1 MPLSV
6 RVGAKPV
13 LSGDWR
19 RARGVPARRGRVSS
33 TGARGE
39 ARHRVRAGAPENGAV
54 RLRAGHARRADKMR
68 VSPLTRCRARPDMEL
83 KWLEDFVSLAE
94 TRSFS
99 RSAELRHITQ
109 PAFSRRIQA
118 LEAWLGTELIDR
130 SVYPTRL
137 TQAGEVFYEQALA
150 MLSQFHEARTLLR
163 GQTGV
168 PAATIEFAVPH
179 TLSLTYFPRWL
190 EHIEARLGRIRTR
203 LRALNVH
210 DAVLSLV
217 EGGCDLVMGYHH
229 PSHPVALDAAR
240 YDMLILGSEPISPF
254 SSVTKGGRARYTLPA
269 NPDAPVPYLSYTPNA
284 YLGRM
289 TEVII
294 ATAPMRLHLDKV
306 YETDMAEGLK
316 AMALAGHGIAFLPHS
331 AVEDAVEEGRLIRL
345 DRGTR
350 GTPAG
355 QFTLTMDIR
364 LYRDKLASQGSE
376 PRQALMR
383 ALWDAVGEELAQAS
397 AQTPAA

>member
-1 MPLSV
+1 
-6 RVGAKPV
+6 
-13 LSGDWR
+13 
-19 RARGVPARRGRVSS
+19 
-33 TGARGE
+33 
-39 ARHRVRAGAPENGAV
+39 
-54 RLRAGHARRADKMR
+54 
-68 VSPLTRCRARPDMEL
+68 MEL

-118 LEAWLGTELIDR
+118 LEAWLGTDLIDR

-137 TQAGEVFYEQALA
+137 TQAGQVFYEQALA

-163 GQTGV
+163 GQGGV
-168 PAATIEFAVPH
+168 PDATIDFAVPH
-179 TLSLTYFPRWL
+179 TLSLTYFPLWL
-190 EHIEARLGRIRTR
+190 QHIEARLGRINTR

-229 PSHPVALDAAR
+229 PSHPVALDPAR
-240 YDMLILGSEPISPF
+240 YDMLTLGTEPISPF
-254 SSVTKGGRARYTLPA
+254 SAVNKGGRGRFTLPGAA
-269 NPDAPVPYLSYTPNA
+269 NAPVPYLSYTPNA

-294 ATAPMRLHLDKV
+294 ATSAVSLHLDKV

-331 AVEDAVEEGRLIRL
+331 AVANEIDEGRLIRL

-355 QFTLTMDIR
+355 QFTLTMEIR
-364 LYRDKLASQGSE
+364 LYRDKLASKGGNA
-376 PRQALMR
+376 RQQLLLK
-383 ALWDAVGEELAQAS
+383 LWEAVGEERAKEEKGETQS
-397 AQTPAA
+397 T

>member
-1 MPLSV
+1 
-6 RVGAKPV
+6 
-13 LSGDWR
+13 
-19 RARGVPARRGRVSS
+19 
-33 TGARGE
+33 
-39 ARHRVRAGAPENGAV
+39 
-54 RLRAGHARRADKMR
+54 
-68 VSPLTRCRARPDMEL
+68 MEL

-99 RSAELRHITQ
+99 RSAEMRHITQ

-118 LEAWLGTELIDR
+118 LEAWLGTDLIDR

-137 TQAGEVFYEQALA
+137 TQAGQVFYEQALA

-163 GQTGV
+163 GQGGV
-168 PAATIEFAVPH
+168 PDATIDFAVPH

-190 EHIEARLGRIRTR
+190 QHIEARLGRIDTR

-229 PSHPVALDAAR
+229 PSHPVALDPAR
-240 YDMLILGSEPISPF
+240 YDALTLGTELISPF
-254 SSVTKGGRARYTLPA
+254 SSVNKGGRARFTLPA
-269 NPDAPVPYLSYTPNA
+269 AADAPVPYLSYTANA

-294 ATAPMRLHLDKV
+294 ATSAVGLFLDKV

-316 AMALAGHGIAFLPHS
+316 AMTLAGHGIAFLPHS
-331 AVEDAVEEGRLIRL
+331 AVANEMETGTLVRL

-350 GTPAG
+350 ATPEG
-355 QFTLTMDIR
+355 QFTLTMEIR
-364 LYRDKLASQGSE
+364 LYRDKLASKGGGA
-376 PRQALMR
+376 RQKLLGD
-383 ALWDAVGEELAQAS
+383 LWDAVGEELAH
-397 AQTPAA
+397 TPLAEARAPSL

>member
-1 MPLSV
+1 
-6 RVGAKPV
+6 
-13 LSGDWR
+13 
-19 RARGVPARRGRVSS
+19 
-33 TGARGE
+33 
-39 ARHRVRAGAPENGAV
+39 
-54 RLRAGHARRADKMR
+54 
-68 VSPLTRCRARPDMEL
+68 MEL

-99 RSAELRHITQ
+99 RSAELRHVTQ

-137 TQAGEVFYEQALA
+137 TNAGQVFYEQALA

-163 GQTGV
+163 GHTTT

-190 EHIEARLGRIRTR
+190 QRIEAKLGSIHTR

-229 PSHPVALDAAR
+229 PSHPVALDPAR
-240 YDMLILGSEPISPF
+240 YDMLTLGIEPISPF
-254 SSVTKGGRARYTLPA
+254 SAATRAGRPRYMLPGTA
-269 NPDAPVPYLSYTPNA
+269 DAPAPYLSYTPNA

-289 TEVII
+289 TEVIF
-294 ATAPMRLHLDKV
+294 ANAPSRVYLDRV

-331 AVEDAVEEGRLIRL
+331 AVEDSVAEGHLIRL
-345 DRGTR
+345 DRAAR
-350 GTPAG
+350 GTTGG
-355 QFTLTMDIR
+355 QFTLTMEIR
-364 LYRDKLASQGSE
+364 LYRDKLAAQGDDARHE
-376 PRQALMR
+376 VAR
-383 ALWDAVGEELAQAS
+383 ALWDVVTGELAQDS
-397 AQTPAA
+397 QT

>member
-1 MPLSV
+1 
-6 RVGAKPV
+6 
-13 LSGDWR
+13 
-19 RARGVPARRGRVSS
+19 
-33 TGARGE
+33 
-39 ARHRVRAGAPENGAV
+39 
-54 RLRAGHARRADKMR
+54 
-68 VSPLTRCRARPDMEL
+68 MEL

-94 TRSFS
+94 THSFS
-99 RSAELRHITQ
+99 RSAELRHVTQ

-137 TQAGEVFYEQALA
+137 TAAGQVFYEQALA

-163 GQTGV
+163 GHTTT
-168 PAATIEFAVPH
+168 PEATIEFAVPH
-179 TLSLTYFPRWL
+179 TLSLTYFPHWL
-190 EHIEARLGRIRTR
+190 QRIEAKLGRIHTR

-229 PSHPVALDAAR
+229 PSHPVTLDPAR
-240 YDMLILGSEPISPF
+240 YDTLTLGIEPISPY
-254 SSVTKGGRARYTLPA
+254 SAPQRIGRPRYTLPGT
-269 NPDAPVPYLSYTPNA
+269 PDAPTPYLSYTPNA

-294 ATAPMRLHLDKV
+294 GNAPTRLYLDRV

-316 AMALAGHGIAFLPHS
+316 AMTIAGHGIAFLPHS
-331 AVEDAVEEGRLIRL
+331 AVEDAVAQGDLIRL
-345 DRGTR
+345 DRAGR

-355 QFTLTMDIR
+355 QFTLDMEIR
-364 LYRDKLASQGSE
+364 LYRDKFAAQGGDA
-376 PRQALMR
+376 RHALVCGV
-383 ALWDAVGEELAQAS
+383 WDAVSEELAQGG
-397 AQTPAA
+397 AQMAGKLTKT

>member
-1 MPLSV
+1 
-6 RVGAKPV
+6 
-13 LSGDWR
+13 
-19 RARGVPARRGRVSS
+19 
-33 TGARGE
+33 
-39 ARHRVRAGAPENGAV
+39 
-54 RLRAGHARRADKMR
+54 
-68 VSPLTRCRARPDMEL
+68 MEL

-118 LEAWLGTELIDR
+118 LEAWLGTDLIDR

-137 TQAGEVFYEQALA
+137 TQAGQVFYEQALA

-163 GQTGV
+163 GQGGV
-168 PAATIEFAVPH
+168 PDATIDFAVPH

-190 EHIEARLGRIRTR
+190 QHIEARLGRINTR

-229 PSHPVALDAAR
+229 PSHPVALDPAR
-240 YDMLILGSEPISPF
+240 YDMLTLGTEPISPF
-254 SSVTKGGRARYTLPA
+254 SAVNKGGRARFTLPGAA
-269 NPDAPVPYLSYTPNA
+269 NARVPYLSYTPNA

-294 ATAPMRLHLDKV
+294 ATSTVGLHLDKV

-316 AMALAGHGIAFLPHS
+316 AMALAGHGVAFLPHS
-331 AVEDAVEEGRLIRL
+331 AVANEIDEGRLIRL

-355 QFTLTMDIR
+355 QFTLTMEIR
-364 LYRDKLASQGSE
+364 LYRDKLASKGGDA
-376 PRQALMR
+376 RQKLLLK
-383 ALWDAVGEELAQAS
+383 LWEAVGEELAKAEKGE
-397 AQTPAA
+397 AQVT